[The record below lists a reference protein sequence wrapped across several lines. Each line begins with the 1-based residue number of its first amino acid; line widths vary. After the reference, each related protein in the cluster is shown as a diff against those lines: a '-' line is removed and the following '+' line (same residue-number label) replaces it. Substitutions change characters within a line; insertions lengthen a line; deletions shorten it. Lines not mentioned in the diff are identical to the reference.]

1 MKGKKNTQGF
11 ATKAIHSGQEPDPT
25 TGAIIGPIYT
35 SLTVAVAAI
44 PEEKANPCPPSSKSA
59 IQISRALLVGFAVR
73 E

>member
-35 SLTVAVAAI
+35 SSTYVQAS
-44 PEEKANPCPPSSKSA
+44 PGEHKGYDYSRTANPTR
-59 IQISRALLVGFAVR
+59 RALEISIAD
-73 E
+73 